1 MTERQLLLHYGSII
15 RLDRRKRAD
24 LLLDVNLAFAGG
36 KDAEAHL
43 KALQKT

>member
-1 MTERQLLLHYGSII
+1 MTERQLLLHYESTT

-24 LLLDVNLAFAGG
+24 LLLDVNMAFTGG

-43 KALQKT
+43 KGLQKT